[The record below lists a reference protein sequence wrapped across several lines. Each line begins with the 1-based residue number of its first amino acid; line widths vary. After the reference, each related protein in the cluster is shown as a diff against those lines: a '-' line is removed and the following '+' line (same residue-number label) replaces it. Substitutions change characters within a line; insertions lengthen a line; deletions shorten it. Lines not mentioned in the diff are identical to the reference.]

1 MPSSDIRNLSSEAVG
16 SLPDMKLASLPS
28 STPDGAFHSELQAPS
43 LQLNAGQSL
52 RHFLTS
58 TEPMRLLW
66 KSEAERAEAL
76 IFEFAQRG
84 VPQQIIR
91 WTGWSGN
98 IGEYGPKLESVV
110 KGFEGVK
117 GFHMFGGTQIR
128 DLDSG
133 VVIPTVCDIPVALKK
148 QDRDLILIGVIPK
161 VSEEPIYK
169 EGLGLVLRVNEKEN
183 RFTTVN
189 DDQNIGIVLQ
199 PDVNGKY
206 EWIDEIKESRRQCS
220 RLMEKKWKGTLVVFG
235 GTVTPDE
242 DLKLRNVEQ
251 ELVWWAQDAKAHPDW
266 DLNIVL
272 IRGSG
277 GVADKYANNP
287 DWLRENPSV
296 KVFDADASAIAD
308 GLSKLG
314 GMEIKS

>member
-1 MPSSDIRNLSSEAVG
+1 MAPAPDI
-16 SLPDMKLASLPS
+16 KTASLPAAA
-28 STPDGAFHSELQAPS
+28 PKGVFDSEMSAPS

-58 TEPMRLLW
+58 KEPMRLLW
-66 KSEAERAEAL
+66 KSEAERAESL

-98 IGEYGPKLESVV
+98 IGEYGPKLEAVV

-117 GFHMFGGTQIR
+117 GFHMFGGTQVR
-128 DLDSG
+128 DLDTG
-133 VVIPTVCDIPVALKK
+133 TVKPTVCDIPVALKK
-148 QDRDLILIGVIPK
+148 ADRDLILIGVIPK

-169 EGLGLVLRVNEKEN
+169 EGLGLVLRVNEKDN
-183 RFTTVN
+183 HFTTVN

-199 PDVNGKY
+199 PDVNGRY

-220 RLMEKKWKGTLVVFG
+220 RLMEKNWKGTLVVFG
-235 GTVTPDE
+235 GTVTPE
-242 DLKLRNVEQ
+242 QDLKLRNVEQ
-251 ELVWWAQDAKAHPDW
+251 ELVWWAKDAKEHPDW

-287 DWLRENPSV
+287 EWLRENPAV
-296 KVFDADASAIAD
+296 KVFDADAAAIAE
-308 GLSKLG
+308 GLSQLS
-314 GMEIKS
+314 GMEIKR